1 MNRPS
6 SSGAI
11 APTRAALTAYSKGL
25 ANELGGHGIRV
36 NVVLPGM
43 IRTEALD
50 ARIASLA
57 EQEGSEPGPVLQRRR
72 GRGHPAGAGW
82 LADEVA
88 QLIMFLASPAA
99 SYLTGSQFTVDGGV
113 LPVV

>member
-1 MNRPS
+1 
-6 SSGAI
+6 
-11 APTRAALTAYSKGL
+11 
-25 ANELGGHGIRV
+25 
-36 NVVLPGM
+36 M

-57 EQEGSEPGPVLQRRR
+57 EQEGSEPGLVLQRAVAA
-72 GRGHPAGAGW
+72 AGILLVRAGS
-82 LADEVA
+82 ADEVA
-88 QLIMFLASPAA
+88 QVIMSLVSPAA

>member
-1 MNRPS
+1 
-6 SSGAI
+6 
-11 APTRAALTAYSKGL
+11 
-25 ANELGGHGIRV
+25 
-36 NVVLPGM
+36 M

-57 EQEGSEPGPVLQRRR
+57 EQEGSEPGLVLQ
-72 GRGHPAGAGW
+72 PAVAAAGI
-82 LADEVA
+82 LLVRAGSADEVA
-88 QLIMFLASPAA
+88 QVIMSLVSPAA